1 MKRCVKESKLDKK
14 KKKGELEEPI
24 VDEGSRRGER
34 ELELHVA
41 SQWSW
46 LAGEEGQGVIYRKQ

>member
-1 MKRCVKESKLDKK
+1 MKRCVKEFKLDKK
-14 KKKGELEEPI
+14 KKKGELEELI

-34 ELELHVA
+34 EMELNVT

-46 LAGEEGQGVIYRKQ
+46 LAGKEGQGVI